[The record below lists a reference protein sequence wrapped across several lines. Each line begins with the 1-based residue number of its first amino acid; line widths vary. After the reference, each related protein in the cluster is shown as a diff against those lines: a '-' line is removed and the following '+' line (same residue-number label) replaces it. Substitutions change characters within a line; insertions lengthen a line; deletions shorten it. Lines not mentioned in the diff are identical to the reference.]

1 MNRALPLVVALLTL
15 LALGACAGVNQYATG
30 VPARDHQRFMV
41 SMEAAAQQR
50 GHGHYRSGD
59 GSSLTVEVAS
69 LGSLLYQISQ
79 DQIVVVTHP
88 DRGGSDAQIE
98 GRSAALK
105 IEHDQL
111 MQIAREE
118 AWNNKAFSD

>member
-1 MNRALPLVVALLTL
+1 MHRTLILAVAFLML
-15 LALGACAGVNQYATG
+15 LAMGACAGINQYAIG

-50 GHGHYRSGD
+50 GHTSYRSGD
-59 GSSLTVEVAS
+59 GSQLTVEVAT
-69 LGSLLYQISQ
+69 LGSLVYQISQ

-105 IEHDQL
+105 VEHDQL
-111 MQIAREE
+111 MQVAREE